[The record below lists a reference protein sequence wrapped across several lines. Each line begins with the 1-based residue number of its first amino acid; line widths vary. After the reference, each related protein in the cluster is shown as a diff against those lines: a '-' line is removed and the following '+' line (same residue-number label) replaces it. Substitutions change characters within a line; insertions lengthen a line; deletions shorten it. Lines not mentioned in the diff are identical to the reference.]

1 MSGNSSKIFVLHI
14 TAEDQCNN
22 AELDQQKRMKPHI
35 FAMSS
40 RFAAIQ
46 KRGKKLERSSL

>member
-14 TAEDQCNN
+14 TAEDQCN

-46 KRGKKLERSSL
+46 KRGKKIERSSL